1 MALVEISKQIP
12 VIYNILAG
20 PKYKKMN
27 TLAYPEAPKNFDD
40 SITAPSAAFKK
51 QVTKVVI
58 SILLFFIVY
67 ILLVAAA
74 VVLACVCV
82 YAGFFIIAI
91 HPSFLT
97 IVLGLG
103 AAGVGVS
110 IIFFLIK
117 FIFSVSKDENAQR
130 VEVYEKDQPRLF
142 AFVRKLTTE
151 THTPFPKKIFVS
163 PDVNACVFYNSSF
176 WSMFLP
182 VKKNLEVGLGL
193 VNSINISEFKAVM
206 AHEFGH
212 FSQRSMKLG
221 SFTYNVN
228 RVIYN
233 MLYENTGYSKFLASW
248 GQLSGYLSLF
258 ALLTIKIATGIQ
270 WVLRG
275 MYTFINK
282 NYLALSREM
291 EFHADAVAA
300 SVAGGNNLVSGL
312 SRVEV
317 AQSCYTS
324 ALNKANEWL
333 KQNKV
338 SKNIFDNQLSVFY
351 SLANEYQLHIKEG
364 LPEIYYHFIQ
374 SFSKT
379 RVNYKNQWAS
389 HPTLEERKEHLDQ
402 INVNCAPDERK
413 AWEAFEHAEKL
424 QETIT
429 GNLYRDIKL
438 ETTPETYD
446 KAYFEDSRLKEK
458 DLYTLPVAYKGFY
471 DKRYINMAEWN
482 FEGMITAGNNC
493 SFNDLF
499 KEENGQLR
507 ASVKNNEADLETIR
521 AIKDKQI
528 DIKTFDFDGVKYAV
542 KDCDRIITQLEED
555 IKKEKE
561 RLSQLDKDA
570 FIFFYQAA
578 ANNGEKVKKAYQQY
592 NEISNENEEYV
603 KVANNIMKNI
613 APFYQGGLTNQQ
625 IESIVGDLKSG
636 DELKLKRILRDVL
649 EKKIVTET
657 SANDLFAKINQFLAG
672 NYYYFVAN
680 DFQNNEL
687 NQLREIIIQ
696 LADEWNEYRF
706 TYYKKMLELQLQYY
720 KGTN

>member
-1 MALVEISKQIP
+1 
-12 VIYNILAG
+12 
-20 PKYKKMN
+20 MN
-27 TLAYPEAPKNFDD
+27 NLPYPEAPKNPDET
-40 SITAPSAAFKK
+40 ITAPSAAFKK
-51 QVTKVVI
+51 QVSKVVV
-58 SILLFFIVY
+58 SIFLFFIVY
-67 ILLVAAA
+67 ILLVAAS
-74 VVLACVCV
+74 VVLAAACV
-82 YAGFFIIAI
+82 YIGFFIIAL

-97 IVLGLG
+97 IILGLG

-117 FIFSVSKDENAQR
+117 FIFSVSKDENSQR
-130 VEVYEKDQPRLF
+130 VEIHEQNQPLLF

-151 THTPFPKKIFVS
+151 TRTPFPKKIFVS

-182 VKKNLEVGLGL
+182 VRKNLEVGLGL

-233 MLYENTGYSKFLASW
+233 MLYENTGYASFLSSW
-248 GQLSGYLSLF
+248 GNLNGYLGLF
-258 ALLTIKIATGIQ
+258 ALLTIKIASGIQ
-270 WVLRG
+270 WILRG

-338 SKNIFDNQLSVFY
+338 SKNIFDNQLSVFH
-351 SLANEYQLHIKEG
+351 SLAHEYQLPVKEG
-364 LPEIYYHFIQ
+364 LPEISYHFIQ

-389 HPTLEERKEHLDQ
+389 HPTLKERKEHLDR
-402 INVNCAPDERK
+402 INANCAPDERK
-413 AWEAFEHAEKL
+413 AWEAFVNADQL
-424 QETIT
+424 QEKIT
-429 GNLYRDIKL
+429 GNLYQAVKL
-438 ETTPETYD
+438 EATPELYD
-446 KAYFEDSRLKEK
+446 NAYFEDSRLKEK

-471 DKRYINMAEWN
+471 DKRYINLLDWN
-482 FEGMITAGNNC
+482 VDQLIAVANNR

-499 KEENGQLR
+499 TEENSQVQ
-507 ASVKNNEADLETIR
+507 SSIKNNEADLATIY
-521 AIKDKQI
+521 AIKNKQI
-528 DIKTFDFDGVKYAV
+528 DVKTFDFDGIKYGV
-542 KDCDRIITQLEED
+542 KDCDTIITQLEED
-555 IKKEKE
+555 IKKDQE
-561 RLSQLDKDA
+561 RLNQLDKDV
-570 FIFFYQAA
+570 FVFFYHAA
-578 ANNGEKVKKAYQQY
+578 QSHGEQVKKAYLQY
-592 NEISNENEEYV
+592 QEISKENEEYIT
-603 KVANNIMKNI
+603 VANNIINTTN
-613 APFYQGGLTNQQ
+613 PFYQGGLTNDQ
-625 IESIVGDLKSG
+625 IESVIKNFKNS
-636 DELKLKRILRDVL
+636 DELKFKRILQDVL
-649 EKKIVTET
+649 QKKIVTEN
-657 SANDLFAKINQFLAG
+657 SGNDMFAKINQFLAG
-672 NYYYFVAN
+672 NYYYFVSSE
-680 DFQNNEL
+680 FQDNEL
-687 NQLREIIIQ
+687 NLLREITVQ

-706 TYYKKMLELQLQYY
+706 VYYKKMLELQLKYY
-720 KGTN
+720 NSSN